1 MNKYFTFIACL
12 ITMLSFSQNFAYI
25 KQADVLKALPNYENN
40 IKKADS
46 LKKNFEAEFKISN
59 DAFGTKLN
67 EILKKYNVKENET
80 IETIE
85 ARMSELDKA
94 KLDVLKKEEELLRKT
109 EENYNLQLNEFYK
122 NNIQNLLDK
131 LNVEIEKYAKT
142 NKIDAVYIYENL
154 RTALAYIEAK
164 KDITAEIIKRIK

>member
-1 MNKYFTFIACL
+1 
-12 ITMLSFSQNFAYI
+12 
-25 KQADVLKALPNYENN
+25 VLKALPNYENN

>member
-1 MNKYFTFIACL
+1 
-12 ITMLSFSQNFAYI
+12 MLSFSQNFAYI

>member
-1 MNKYFTFIACL
+1 MNFLT
-12 ITMLSFSQNFAYI
+12 FSQNFAYI

-59 DAFGTKLN
+59 DAFSNKLN
-67 EILKKYNVKENET
+67 DVLKKYNVKENET
-80 IETIE
+80 IKTIE

-109 EENYNLQLNEFYK
+109 EENYDLQLNDFYNK
-122 NNIQNLLDK
+122 NIQNLIDK
-131 LNVEIEKYAKT
+131 LNIEIEKYAKAS
-142 NKIDAVYIYENL
+142 KIIVVYIYVKISKL
-154 RTALAYIEAK
+154 KLLV
-164 KDITAEIIKRIK
+164 